1 MLLIK
6 KLSVLIIVLSFTA
19 GAWAQSKEVIQMGIL
34 LDTSSSMDGLIDQA
48 KTNLWK
54 IVNEMARAKK
64 NGVSPKLQVALFEYG
79 NDNLPASEGYI
90 RQIVPLTD
98 DLDKVSEAL
107 FKLTT
112 NGGSEYCGMV
122 IDKATKTLGWNK
134 SNDIYKVIYI
144 AGNEPFNQGDVDY
157 LKSVKN
163 TIGKGIIV
171 NTIYCGDNAS
181 GISEL
186 WKDAA
191 DRGDGNYISIDQN
204 AVAVDIKAPQDA
216 EILKLNEQLN
226 STYIGYGASGIKRK
240 ELQAEQDT
248 NSASMANEAA
258 VQRAFAKAAPQYS
271 NSSWDMV
278 DASKNDSE
286 MIKKIDKDD
295 LPAEMQKMDDKE
307 KIAYVEK
314 KRKEREEIQA
324 KLQKLSEARQ
334 KFVDAEIKKNA
345 GTNTL
350 DSAIVETIRKQA
362 KIKGYSF
369 E

>member
-157 LKSVKN
+157 LKSVKKYN
-163 TIGKGIIV
+163 
-171 NTIYCGDNAS
+171 
-181 GISEL
+181 
-186 WKDAA
+186 
-191 DRGDGNYISIDQN
+191 R
-204 AVAVDIKAPQDA
+204 
-216 EILKLNEQLN
+216 
-226 STYIGYGASGIKRK
+226 KRNNCK
-240 ELQAEQDT
+240 
-248 NSASMANEAA
+248 
-258 VQRAFAKAAPQYS
+258 Y
-271 NSSWDMV
+271 
-278 DASKNDSE
+278 
-286 MIKKIDKDD
+286 D
-295 LPAEMQKMDDKE
+295 LL
-307 KIAYVEK
+307 
-314 KRKEREEIQA
+314 RR
-324 KLQKLSEARQ
+324 
-334 KFVDAEIKKNA
+334 
-345 GTNTL
+345 
-350 DSAIVETIRKQA
+350 
-362 KIKGYSF
+362 
-369 E
+369 